1 MSFFTRNK
9 NEDEIKN
16 KSEDE
21 EDEEDSDEDEEDSE
35 EYDFEVDCDN
45 CGIETEYSIPYGTLA
60 ATFLLGEK
68 CENCGC
74 LIKNVNVQDI
84 K

>member
-21 EDEEDSDEDEEDSE
+21 EDSDEDEETCG
-35 EYDFEVDCDN
+35 EYDFETECDN

-60 ATFLLGEK
+60 ATFLFGAK

-74 LIKNVNVQDI
+74 LIKNVNVREI